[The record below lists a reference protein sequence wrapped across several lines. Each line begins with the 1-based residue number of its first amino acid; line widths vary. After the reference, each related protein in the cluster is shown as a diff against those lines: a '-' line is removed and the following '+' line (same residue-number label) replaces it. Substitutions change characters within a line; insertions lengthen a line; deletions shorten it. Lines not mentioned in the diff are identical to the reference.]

1 MTSPRRRAVVKTLTA
16 RRTGGTAVVLSSRI
30 DTCLVER
37 KRESEEREGKK
48 TAALSI
54 GIN

>member
-37 KRESEEREGKK
+37 KREREREEGEGQ
-48 TAALSI
+48 AEELDGS
-54 GIN
+54 